1 MSNSEEKSMTFTLY
15 KRRETCACAHIYLY
29 INLKAYKLLHK
40 YMFLLPNE
48 WIEWIEYLL
57 PLPAKLVIHSS
68 VAKINGNRMRRH
80 SFNTMIRVDAFIWSY
95 IHRALSSHNADVAG
109 DENEFDSPGMEE
121 SDGKACR
128 NTAVVCSLAG
138 KTPREGKKVT
148 AWNIR
153 TTLSLIRTVVKYE
166 NQPEVVRG
174 TWITNSGAA

>member
-1 MSNSEEKSMTFTLY
+1 
-15 KRRETCACAHIYLY
+15 
-29 INLKAYKLLHK
+29 
-40 YMFLLPNE
+40 
-48 WIEWIEYLL
+48 
-57 PLPAKLVIHSS
+57 
-68 VAKINGNRMRRH
+68 MRRH

-148 AWNIR
+148 A
-153 TTLSLIRTVVKYE
+153 
-166 NQPEVVRG
+166 
-174 TWITNSGAA
+174 